1 MGSPSVFTHRG
12 LVHWQGLLLVVLL
25 LNFWSPPTTAQ
36 LAIVSTNVAEGKDV
50 RLRLRNVPPNYT
62 GFVWYR
68 GDRAN
73 SQNAIAS
80 LFITLRM
87 YVNGATN
94 TGRENIFYDGSLLI
108 KEVTRK
114 DAGVYTVVVNL
125 PGSKQEI
132 GFGRLNVYWHVRK
145 PTLRASNTTVTE
157 DKDTMVLTCDTDA
170 VSTHW
175 LFNGMNLQFSE
186 TRKLSQDHRSLT
198 IDPVQR
204 EDVGYYQCEA
214 PNPVSSADSW
224 ALKLHMKSK

>member
-12 LVHWQGLLLVVLL
+12 LVHWQGLLLVVSL
-25 LNFWSPPTTAQ
+25 LNFWSLPTTAQ

-50 RLRLRNVPPNYT
+50 RLQLRNVPPNYT

-80 LFITLRM
+80 LYITLRM

-94 TGRENIFYDGSLLI
+94 TGREDILYDGSLLI
-108 KEVTRK
+108 KEVTLK

-132 GFGRLNVYWHVRK
+132 GFGRLNVY
-145 PTLRASNTTVTE
+145 
-157 DKDTMVLTCDTDA
+157 
-170 VSTHW
+170 
-175 LFNGMNLQFSE
+175 
-186 TRKLSQDHRSLT
+186 
-198 IDPVQR
+198 
-204 EDVGYYQCEA
+204 
-214 PNPVSSADSW
+214 
-224 ALKLHMKSK
+224 